1 MTSEFDDCKPNQA
14 SSAENLETADLTM
27 DCFELLSAYID
38 GELSPNKRHQVQTL
52 LDQDTKVKS
61 AYTQLLILQSHLQHS
76 VAPPSQKSVGEITAG
91 VFQSIRRR
99 RHRQMIIGGSAIAA
113 SLLALFSGF
122 SSIITPSN
130 LKMAANK
137 TPNNNSSS
145 VMLAVA
151 INKPAINIPET
162 ANGNIVEFKTL
173 EN

>member
-1 MTSEFDDCKPNQA
+1 MTSEFDDCKQNQA
-14 SSAENLETADLTM
+14 SSAENLETTDLTM

-38 GELSPNKRHQVQTL
+38 GELSPNKRHQVQTW
-52 LDQDTKVKS
+52 LDQDPKIKRV
-61 AYTQLLILQSHLQHS
+61 YTQLLILQGHLQHS
-76 VAPPSQKSVGEITAG
+76 VAPKSEKSVSEITAG
-91 VFQSIRRR
+91 VFNSIRRR
-99 RHRQMIIGGSAIAA
+99 RHRQMILCGSALAA

-122 SSIITPSN
+122 SSVITPSS

-137 TPNNNSSS
+137 TSNNNSSS

-162 ANGNIVEFKTL
+162 ANGYIVEFKTL